1 MLEKEFGFHFL
12 FILEFI
18 IFLFCL
24 LIPLFKELVTN
35 NEQLLIEPEIQINKK
50 EELEGILSGLRQE
63 LEENVK
69 KIGDLEKRRTRG
81 WA

>member
-1 MLEKEFGFHFL
+1 MLEKELGFHFL

-18 IFLFCL
+18 IFLFCS
-24 LIPLFKELVTN
+24 LIPLFKDLVIN
-35 NEQLLIEPEIQINKK
+35 NEQLLIEPEIQIKRK

-81 WA
+81 

>member
-1 MLEKEFGFHFL
+1 MLEKELGFHFL

-18 IFLFCL
+18 IFLFFS
-24 LIPLFKELVTN
+24 LIPLFKDLVTN
-35 NEQLLIEPEIQINKK
+35 NEQLLIEPEIPINRK

-81 WA
+81 